1 MIQPRFKDKHIY
13 YPVMEHFYTL
23 QGEGRYAGFAAYF
36 IRLAGCD
43 VGCSWCD
50 VKESW
55 EVSED
60 QYTDI
65 QWLTESVKKSGAQL
79 VVLTGGEP
87 AMYNLGPLTDSLQE
101 IGVTINIETSGA
113 YPLSGSLDWICV
125 SPKRFKL
132 PLDESLAKADE
143 LKVIVVNQQDLKWA
157 TELAVKCKK
166 ECVLL
171 LQPEWDRAERNY
183 SKIIDF
189 IKANPQWKLSLQVH
203 KFLNIP

>member
-1 MIQPRFKDKHIY
+1 MIQPRFIDDQIH
-13 YPVMEHFYTL
+13 YPVMEHFYTI

-55 EVSED
+55 EVAED
-60 QYTDI
+60 QYMDI
-65 QWLTESVKKSGAQL
+65 ELLVEAVKESSAQL

-101 IGVTINIETSGA
+101 IGVTVNIETSGA
-113 YPLSGSLDWICV
+113 YPLSGILDWVCV

-132 PLDESLAKADE
+132 PLDDSLKKADE

-157 TELAVKCKK
+157 KELAAKCKK

-183 SKIIDF
+183 AKIIDF
-189 IKANPQWKLSLQVH
+189 IKTNPQWKLSLQIH

>member
-1 MIQPRFKDKHIY
+1 MIQPRFTDKHIY

-157 TELAVKCKK
+157 TELAAKCKK

>member
-1 MIQPRFKDKHIY
+1 
-13 YPVMEHFYTL
+13 MEHFYTI

-55 EVSED
+55 EVAED
-60 QYTDI
+60 QYMDVE
-65 QWLTESVKKSGAQL
+65 LLVKAVKESSAQL

-101 IGVTINIETSGA
+101 IGVTVNIETSGA
-113 YPLSGSLDWICV
+113 YPLSGSLDWVCV

-132 PLDESLAKADE
+132 PLDDSLKKADE

-157 TELAVKCKK
+157 KELAAKCKE

-183 SKIIDF
+183 AKIIDF
-189 IKANPQWKLSLQVH
+189 IKTNPQWKLSLQIH